1 MDAVAHGS
9 LAAAQLFSVAGRV
22 ALVTG
27 GGRGIGEMI
36 ARALA
41 ANGARVYIAG
51 RAAEPL
57 ARTAARLSAAGPGA
71 CVAVPAD
78 LATDAGC
85 RALAEEVAQRE
96 AARLNGGGGSGGNGG
111 NGGNGGGGGSGGSGG
126 SGPLLPRLDIL
137 VNNAGTSWGAALAA
151 HPEAAFDKVL
161 ALNLKAPFHLT
172 RACRPMLEAAAAAS
186 AAAAAAAADGV
197 PPSPARVVNVGSIA
211 GLRPQ
216 SAPTWAYDASKAA
229 LHALTAKLAAEL
241 APAVTVNALAP
252 GYVPT
257 RMSRGLLSF
266 GTAEAMRRAVPMRRF
281 GGAADMGGAALF
293 LCSEAGAWVTGS
305 VLVVDG
311 GSAAAPM
318 RLLADEGE
326 EGAEGAEAG
335 ATAPKLR

>member
-1 MDAVAHGS
+1 MEPLAHGS
-9 LAAAQLFSVAGRV
+9 LAAAHLFSVAGRV

-36 ARALA
+36 ARALT

-85 RALAEEVAQRE
+85 RALAEEVARRE
-96 AARLNGGGGSGGNGG
+96 AARL
-111 NGGNGGGGGSGGSGG
+111 
-126 SGPLLPRLDIL
+126 GPDAPRLDIL
-137 VNNAGTSWGAALAA
+137 VNNAGTSWGAPLAT

-172 RACRPMLEAAAAAS
+172 RACRPLLEASAAAS

-197 PPSPARVVNVGSIA
+197 PASPARVVNVGSIA

-257 RMSRGLLSF
+257 RMARGLLAF
-266 GTAEAMRRAVPMRRF
+266 GSAEALRRAVPMRRF
-281 GGAADMGGAALF
+281 GGAADVGGAALF

-318 RLLADEGE
+318 RLLADEEEGE
-326 EGAEGAEAG
+326 EKGEK
-335 ATAPKLR
+335 APGLR